1 MRNAWAV
8 VAAVVV
14 LISEVLAIGSFGIWA
29 HSVTDKSWVPYALL
43 GAGLVAW
50 TLFAFPWSRFGGPIV
65 SPAARLLLY
74 GLALLAVFAA
84 GQPALGL
91 VETGIFVAA
100 LALARQPE
108 VLAVISR
115 VDRMG
120 RNERAG
126 RSPDPSRA

>member
-1 MRNAWAV
+1 MRKSWTV
-8 VAAVVV
+8 GAAVLVF
-14 LISEVLAIGSFGIWA
+14 ISEILAIGSFGIWA

-50 TLFAFPWSRFGGPIV
+50 SLFAFPWSRFGGTMV
-65 SPAARLLLY
+65 SPVARVLLY

-84 GQPALGL
+84 GHPPLGL

-115 VDRMG
+115 ADRMG
-120 RNERAG
+120 RESA
-126 RSPDPSRA
+126 DPSRDPSHA